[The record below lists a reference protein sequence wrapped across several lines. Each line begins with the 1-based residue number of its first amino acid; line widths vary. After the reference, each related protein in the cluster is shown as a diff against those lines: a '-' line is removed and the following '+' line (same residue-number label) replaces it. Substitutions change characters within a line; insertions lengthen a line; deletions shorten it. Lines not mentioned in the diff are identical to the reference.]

1 MSQMDE
7 DAQTPHSVLLH
18 HTNPIKNFQLKLG
31 VIDFNYEF
39 DHFFLGTG
47 GLVDLIGEFNIWLKE
62 DVFPMNLPK
71 DPRNGYKIP
80 NGLNKEAVERF
91 KQIWYG
97 HVYLHQKRNKRYE
110 ITDQTIIYDIPKRR
124 LEWFEKI
131 IRLPALMH
139 MNPKSK
145 TKDDT
150 NPKVLIQEPIPF
162 SLAYDGYDPDQLAQ
176 VFGFKYKFVDGELYM
191 FKTDAEVMQS
201 DALTMEISREVY
213 HKLIRILIMEFKPY
227 KDLVYNEI
235 NKVLRSYEFVQNLKQ
250 MEGISAEGEYTV
262 QY

>member
-1 MSQMDE
+1 MSQEDQ

-47 GLVDLIGEFNIWLKE
+47 GLLDLIGEFNTWLKE
-62 DVFPMNLPK
+62 DVLPMNLPK
-71 DPRNGYKIP
+71 DPRNQYKIP
-80 NGLNKEAVERF
+80 SQLNQEAVSKF

-97 HVYLHQKRNKRYE
+97 HIHLYQRRNKRHE
-110 ITDQTIIYDIPKRR
+110 IIHEQIIYELPKRR

-139 MNPKSK
+139 MSPKSK

-191 FKTDAEVMQS
+191 FNTDAEVMQS

-227 KDLVYNEI
+227 KDRVYNEI

-250 MEGISAEGEYTV
+250 MDILGKEEEYTV
-262 QY
+262 TY